1 MQLPADAISP
11 EAMARAQAVYN
22 SYVESPTRMRRE
34 GDPLYE
40 RARAITPATF
50 QSELGEGLKFVA
62 GGLGEGIASRRTG
75 VAADP
80 YASARMLLASTL
92 NTYVGGVQDPAKR
105 KVAQGYDES
114 LTLLLRYM
122 QEDRSGAFPEFD
134 QLMRENGAG
143 EGLYSFLGQ
152 FQAMVRDAAKASEW
166 AVGLDGKPHKNRAE
180 MQRAMLGIDE
190 KIIRRLGAAASS
202 AGSVKSLEAEREG
215 ASVFLQEALG
225 DFGPAQVERWAAT
238 MGRDDQEVYD
248 MLMEA
253 ASRGRKGREA
263 TKELERMRFEG
274 AEIDLEEGLRE
285 VELMEQQLQARNA
298 AAATP

>member
-1 MQLPADAISP
+1 
-11 EAMARAQAVYN
+11 
-22 SYVESPTRMRRE
+22 
-34 GDPLYE
+34 
-40 RARAITPATF
+40 
-50 QSELGEGLKFVA
+50 
-62 GGLGEGIASRRTG
+62 
-75 VAADP
+75 
-80 YASARMLLASTL
+80 
-92 NTYVGGVQDPAKR
+92 
-105 KVAQGYDES
+105 
-114 LTLLLRYM
+114 M